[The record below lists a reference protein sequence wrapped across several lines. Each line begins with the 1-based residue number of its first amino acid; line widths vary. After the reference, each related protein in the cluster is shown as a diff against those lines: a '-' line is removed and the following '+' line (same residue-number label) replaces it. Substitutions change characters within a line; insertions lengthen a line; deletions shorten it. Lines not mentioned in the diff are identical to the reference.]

1 MAYCTNCGSLLGA
14 GIKSCQ
20 TCGHPVGKVSKGRSE
35 PPAEATRTPRRAWP
49 FKADRLDK
57 AVALIVGAALLIAVL
72 IVLVQF
78 FLGFLAGLFGGR
90 P

>member
-1 MAYCTNCGSLLGA
+1 MAHCANCGSLLGA
-14 GIKSCQ
+14 GIKSCR
-20 TCGHPVGKVSKGRSE
+20 TCGHPVGEVSKGHSE

-57 AVALIVGAALLIAVL
+57 AVALIVGVALLIAVL

-78 FLGFLAGLFGGR
+78 FLGFFAGLFG
-90 P
+90 

>member
-1 MAYCTNCGSLLGA
+1 MAYCSSCGSLLGA
-14 GIKSCQ
+14 GNKSCR
-20 TCGHPVGKVSKGRSE
+20 TCSHPVGGVSKGRPE

-57 AVALIVGAALLIAVL
+57 VVALIVGVALLITVL

-78 FLGFLAGLFGGR
+78 FLGFLEGFFGAL
-90 P
+90 